1 MRWHHQLI
9 YWSDRQ
15 TEEVQSNRDGGA
27 NVALNKSLK
36 NLHDYRCGGPLDDSH
51 SGKRVYCFLGTG
63 MMMDFLKEVGTTEV
77 ARDSL
82 KIEVNKP
89 AS

>member
-1 MRWHHQLI
+1 MWLLTSLVKTFMTIDVRATGRWLF
-9 YWSDRQ
+9 RQ
-15 TEEVQSNRDGGA
+15 EG
-27 NVALNKSLK
+27 LL
-36 NLHDYRCGGPLDDSH
+36 
-51 SGKRVYCFLGTG
+51 FLGTG

-89 AS
+89 AC

>member
-1 MRWHHQLI
+1 MWFF
-9 YWSDRQ
+9 
-15 TEEVQSNRDGGA
+15 
-27 NVALNKSLK
+27 KSLSK
-36 NLHDYRCGGPLDDSH
+36 TFMTVDVRGLL
-51 SGKRVYCFLGTG
+51 FLGTG
-63 MMMDFLKEVGTTEV
+63 MMTDLLKGVGTTEV